1 MGRVEYL
8 KYLNIGI
15 YRYVNIW
22 KYVAVKKRAQE
33 VYMEINPES
42 LAKSWEEY
50 SCGKMLQGLGKWS
63 YKKKGEKKNVT
74 KIFEDMLYQIC
85 LVS

>member
-1 MGRVEYL
+1 MGRVDYL

-42 LAKSWEEY
+42 LAKSWAEWCCKAWASGVTKRKER
-50 SCGKMLQGLGKWS
+50 
-63 YKKKGEKKNVT
+63 KKNVT
-74 KIFEDMLYQIC
+74 KIFEDMLYQIY